1 MKDFFHYFFSK
12 GDTQEFYDY
21 SFAHFAPILVAA
33 LLIFLIYRKR
43 DALLS
48 RERLDYNIRMAMAFT
63 MIVSEMSYFW
73 RLVGV
78 SGDLN
83 PNAVD
88 HLPITICGWGIVLG
102 SYMLATKS
110 QKLFDIVYFWV
121 FAGTIFALITPTVIA
136 YTGPTR
142 YRYYQ
147 FWIEHLM
154 GYIAVFYMIFVHK
167 MRPTIKSAVRAY
179 GWLAV
184 LAVIAYVA
192 NVVIGPGANYL
203 FMARPEDTP
212 GDSITKILPENMVLR
227 LFIMAAVVTALF
239 LLSYLPWLLM
249 DYKKKKSAV
258 VEEIAA
264 AEDKEL
270 IEV

>member
-1 MKDFFHYFFSK
+1 MKDFLHYFFSK
-12 GDTQEFYDY
+12 GDTQEFYDF
-21 SFAHFAPILVAA
+21 SFAHFAPIIVAA

-43 DALLS
+43 DTLLCH
-48 RERLDYNIRMAMAFT
+48 ERLDYNLRMTMAFT
-63 MIVSEMSYFW
+63 MIISEMSYFW

-78 SGDLN
+78 SEDLN

-88 HLPITICGWGIVLG
+88 HLPITICGWAIVLG

-154 GYIAVFYMIFVHK
+154 GYIAVFYMMFVHK
-167 MRPTIKSAVRAY
+167 MRPTLKSAARSY
-179 GWLAV
+179 GWLAI
-184 LAVIAYVA
+184 LAVIAYTT
-192 NVVIGPGANYL
+192 NVVIGHGANYL

-227 LFIMAAVVTALF
+227 LFIMAAAITALF
-239 LLSYLPWLLM
+239 ALSYLPWLLM
-249 DYKKKKSAV
+249 DRKKAKKALAEATEETEQAPVAV
-258 VEEIAA
+258 
-264 AEDKEL
+264 
-270 IEV
+270 

>member
-1 MKDFFHYFFSK
+1 MKDFLHYFFSK
-12 GDTQEFYDY
+12 GDVQEFHDY
-21 SFAHFAPILVAA
+21 SLAHFAPIIVAA

-43 DALLS
+43 DTLLHA
-48 RERLDYNIRMAMAFT
+48 EHLDYNMRMAMAFI
-63 MIVSEMSYFW
+63 MIISEMSYFW
-73 RLVGV
+73 RLVGI
-78 SGDLN
+78 SEDLN

-88 HLPITICGWGIVLG
+88 HLPITICGWATVFG

-154 GYIAVFYMIFVHK
+154 GYIAVFYMMFVHK
-167 MRPTIKSAVRAY
+167 MRPTVKSAVRAY

-184 LAVIAYVA
+184 LAVIAYIT
-192 NVVIGPGANYL
+192 NTVIGQGANYL

-212 GDSITKILPENMVLR
+212 GDSITKILPQNMVLR
-227 LFIMAAVVTALF
+227 LLIMAVAVTALF
-239 LLSYLPWLLM
+239 VLAYLPWMLLDRKRAKVM
-249 DYKKKKSAV
+249 PDEMTEGKN
-258 VEEIAA
+258 
-264 AEDKEL
+264 AEL
-270 IEV
+270 LEV